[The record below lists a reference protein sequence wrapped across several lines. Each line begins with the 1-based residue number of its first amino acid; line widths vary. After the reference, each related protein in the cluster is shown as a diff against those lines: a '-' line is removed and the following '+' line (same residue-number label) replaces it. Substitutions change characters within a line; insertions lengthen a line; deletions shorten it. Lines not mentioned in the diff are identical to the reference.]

1 MATSGRIE
9 NGLSESDITYL
20 DIKELNQIL
29 KEKQVP
35 KLEQQYIKQQR
46 RRNRMKTYRRDN
58 RQRKAEEH
66 ESQILTHARLLAE
79 LALLKQEVS
88 QLWCERFTLMRQI
101 MDPSEGSD
109 EDDLVVD

>member
-1 MATSGRIE
+1 MATSGRFE
-9 NGLSESDITYL
+9 NILSESDITYL
-20 DIKELNQIL
+20 NIKELNEIL

-46 RRNRMKTYRRDN
+46 RKNRMKTYRRDN

-88 QLWCERFTLMRQI
+88 QLRYERLTLMRQI